1 MKAPWRPGAA
11 RGRVA
16 GGDGIRR
23 WTLAGRYGAGGHA
36 RDVGKKTPNASVVAV
51 PPGIQS
57 VDVTSA
63 EQPLAGF
70 DRSEIR
76 FWCRTP
82 PGILPSLAFGLRM
95 STSTTARPATPPLP
109 PAQSKLSDLEIKD
122 AQLIFGSVWRELEE
136 DFGRENLRFPKEII
150 LLGGAPGA
158 GKGTNT
164 EFIRETR
171 GLTCPPVVISALL
184 DSPEAQAI
192 KNAGN
197 MVGDRDVVGLLL
209 RHLLHPEYRDGAI
222 LDGFPRTKVQVEC
235 LKLLVDRMNALR
247 REYYDTPLSI
257 HFRQPTVHIMVLF
270 VDEKESIARQLKR
283 GRETRLH
290 NEEVVRSGV
299 GTLLEDR
306 PTDHDEGLARRR
318 YRVFKEQTWDALQS
332 LKEIFHYHLIS
343 AQGAFEEVEQN
354 ILRELEYQST
364 LELDPRTVDRL
375 RGVPVASEIIVHA
388 RQELVKRLDSYELEH
403 REVFAKVTVFIETKI
418 IPIVLRHAISG
429 TAHINAEER
438 VLEDPLAL
446 AMLIDVFS
454 ERGYHAVVD
463 IHKIEIPEKVDLATG
478 AIKCRTKKV
487 FRIQIRFQ
495 GSEIRRG

>member
-1 MKAPWRPGAA
+1 MSTITNVRP
-11 RGRVA
+11 
-16 GGDGIRR
+16 
-23 WTLAGRYGAGGHA
+23 
-36 RDVGKKTPNASVVAV
+36 V
-51 PPGIQS
+51 PP
-57 VDVTSA
+57 
-63 EQPLAGF
+63 L
-70 DRSEIR
+70 
-76 FWCRTP
+76 TP
-82 PGILPSLAFGLRM
+82 PA
-95 STSTTARPATPPLP
+95 
-109 PAQSKLSDLEIKD
+109 KLTDLEIKD
-122 AQLIFGSVWRELEE
+122 AQLIFGSVWRDLEE
-136 DFGRENLRFPKEII
+136 GFGRENLRFPKEII

-164 EFIRETR
+164 DFITQTR
-171 GLTCPPVVISALL
+171 GLTCPPIVVSALL
-184 DSPEAQAI
+184 DSPEAQAL

-197 MVGDRDVVGLLL
+197 MVGDRDVVSLLL
-209 RHLLHPEYRDGAI
+209 RELLKLEYRDGAI

-283 GRETRLH
+283 GREIREH
-290 NEEVVRSGV
+290 NEEVLRSGIGV
-299 GTLLEDR
+299 VREER
-306 PTDHDEGLARRR
+306 PTDHDEALARRR

-332 LKEIFHYHLIS
+332 LKEIFHYHFIN
-343 AQGAFEEVEQN
+343 AQGSYEEVERN
-354 ILRELEYQST
+354 ILNELEYQST

-403 REVFAKVTVFIETKI
+403 RELFASVTHFIETKI

-429 TAHINAEER
+429 VAHINAEER
-438 VLEDPLAL
+438 VLDDPLAL

-463 IHKIEIPEKVDLATG
+463 IHKIELPEKIDLTTG
-478 AIKCRTKKV
+478 AIKCRMKKV
-487 FRIQIRFQ
+487 YRIQIRFQ